1 MSDIREVV
9 RSFVLENFLPGEDPK
24 NLTDDTEL
32 KESGIL
38 DSMSTLKLVSFL
50 ETRFGVEF
58 QADDLEAQNLASLAR
73 IEQLVQSKL
82 ATNS

>member
-1 MSDIREVV
+1 MSDIKNVLRDY
-9 RSFVLENFLPGEDPK
+9 VLENLLSGENPA

-50 ETRFGVEF
+50 EERYKIEF
-58 QADDLEAQNLASLAR
+58 AASDLEPANLSSIAALER
-73 IEQLVQSKL
+73 LVQSKL
-82 ATNS
+82 